1 MASRKAFWIGLATTV
16 LLAMPLTAQAQPPY
30 ITTDTNTTLVSFN
43 DGEAG
48 ALVAGSGAVTRRTAD
63 CCLSICGGVED
74 VTADTPNISAICGRV
89 SVR

>member
-48 ALVAGSGAVTRRTAD
+48 ALVAGSGAWRQPLA
-63 CCLSICGGVED
+63 LSLSPLSLSRGSRHVALC
-74 VTADTPNISAICGRV
+74 S
-89 SVR
+89 